1 MFSPRVPRQLEA
13 NRFSRALGA
22 ARAAGRE
29 LIDLTISN
37 PTRAGIAYPEGLF
50 APLASA
56 AVAHYT
62 PEPFGLLTARQ
73 AVASDYARRGASI
86 RPEHIVLT
94 ASTSEA
100 YSLLFKLLCAP
111 AGDEVL
117 VPVPSYPLFEH
128 LTRLDGVEAAAYALR
143 YDGRWWVDFESVDRM
158 WSPETRAVLAVSPN
172 NPTGSMLSCEET
184 RALADRCAA
193 RGAALILDEV
203 FADYLLDDGSPGS
216 EDPGATADRV
226 SGSSVLAPAPSF
238 VVPASSLVAPASSFV
253 APPSSFVAQGSSFV
267 ASGSSDPG
275 VSPSCLTFRLGG
287 LSKSAALPQV
297 KLGWIA
303 LDGSEPLVDDAL
315 ARLEFI
321 CDTYLSVSTPAQ
333 VAAPELI
340 ARGAGPRQ
348 QILERVRANYATL
361 RQLCGACPTVD
372 VLHADAGW
380 SAVLRV
386 AATASEEEITL
397 DLLER
402 DGVIVYPGFFFDF
415 PREAFLIVSL
425 LPEPRAFADGVR
437 AVLGRVD
444 G

>member
-1 MFSPRVPRQLEA
+1 MFRMFSPRVPRQLEA
-13 NRFSRALGA
+13 NAFSRALAA

-37 PTRAGIAYPEGLF
+37 PTRAGIVYPEELF

-56 AVAHYT
+56 AVARYA
-62 PEPFGLLTARQ
+62 PEPFGLITARQ
-73 AVASDYARRGASI
+73 AVAADYARRGVSA

-128 LTRLDGVEAAAYALR
+128 LTRLDGVGAAAYALC
-143 YDGRWWVDFESVDRM
+143 YDGRWWVDLESVDRM
-158 WSPETRAVLAVSPN
+158 WTPATRALLAVSPN
-172 NPTGSMLSCEET
+172 NPTGSLLGSDET
-184 RALADRCAA
+184 RALAERCAA
-193 RGAALILDEV
+193 RDAALILDEV
-203 FADYLLDDGSPGS
+203 FADYPLEDGPAAP
-216 EDPGATADRV
+216 E
-226 SGSSVLAPAPSF
+226 APA
-238 VVPASSLVAPASSFV
+238 A
-253 APPSSFVAQGSSFV
+253 
-267 ASGSSDPG
+267 
-275 VSPSCLTFRLGG
+275 CLTFRLGG
-287 LSKSAALPQV
+287 LSKSAGLPQL

-303 LDGSEPLVDDAL
+303 VDGPAPIVADAL

-321 CDTYLSVSTPAQ
+321 CDTYLSVSTPVQ
-333 VAAPELI
+333 VAAPQLI
-340 ARGAGPRQ
+340 AGGARPRA
-348 QILERVRANYATL
+348 QILERVRTNHATL
-361 RQLCGACPTVD
+361 RRLCASHPTVD
-372 VLHADAGW
+372 VLHVDAGW
-380 SAVLRV
+380 SAVVRV

-397 DLLER
+397 ELLDR

-415 PREAFLIVSL
+415 PREAFLILSL
-425 LPEPRAFADGVR
+425 LPEPRTFAAGVR

>member
-22 ARAAGRE
+22 ARAACRK

-37 PTRAGIAYPEGLF
+37 PTRAGIVYPEGLF

-56 AVAHYT
+56 AVAQYT
-62 PEPFGLLTARQ
+62 PEPFGLLTARR

-172 NPTGSMLSCEET
+172 NPTGSMLSAEET

-193 RGAALILDEV
+193 REAALILDEV

-216 EDPGATADRV
+216 KDPGDTSDGFTEAPESSVVAR
-226 SGSSVLAPAPSF
+226 GSSGPPPEMITSAPN
-238 VVPASSLVAPASSFV
+238 VAP
-253 APPSSFVAQGSSFV
+253 
-267 ASGSSDPG
+267 GSSDVAPGSLDPG
-275 VSPSCLTFRLGG
+275 VHPSCLTFRLGG

-303 LDGSEPLVDDAL
+303 VDGPEPLVADAL

-340 ARGAGPRQ
+340 ARGAVPRR

-372 VLHADAGW
+372 LLHADAGW

-425 LPEPRAFADGVR
+425 LPEPRAFTDGVR

>member
-37 PTRAGIAYPEGLF
+37 PTRAGIVYPEGLF

-73 AVASDYARRGASI
+73 AVAGDYARRGVSI

-143 YDGRWWVDFESVDRM
+143 YDGRWWVDLESVDRM
-158 WSPETRAVLAVSPN
+158 WSPETHAVLAVSPN
-172 NPTGSMLSCEET
+172 NPTGSMLSAEET
-184 RALADRCAA
+184 RALAERCAA
-193 RGAALILDEV
+193 RGAALIVDEV
-203 FADYLLDDGSPGS
+203 FADYLLEAGSPWS
-216 EDPGATADRV
+216 KDPGATSDGFTEAPE
-226 SGSSVLAPAPSF
+226 SSVVAPSSA
-238 VVPASSLVAPASSFV
+238 VVAP
-253 APPSSFVAQGSSFV
+253 
-267 ASGSSDPG
+267 GSSDPG
-275 VSPSCLTFRLGG
+275 VHLSCLTFRLGG

-303 LDGSEPLVDDAL
+303 VDGPEPLVDDAL

-340 ARGAGPRQ
+340 GRGAGPRQ

-361 RQLCGACPTVD
+361 RQLCGASSTVD
-372 VLHADAGW
+372 LLHADAGW

>member
-1 MFSPRVPRQLEA
+1 MFSTRVPRQLEA
-13 NRFSRALGA
+13 NAFSRALGA

-37 PTRAGIAYPEGLF
+37 PTRAGIVYPAELF

-56 AVAHYT
+56 AAAEYA

-73 AVASDYARRGASI
+73 AVAADYARRGVGV

-100 YSLLFKLLCAP
+100 YSVLFKLLCAP

-143 YDGRWWVDFESVDRM
+143 YDGRWWVDLESVDRI
-158 WSPETRAVLAVSPN
+158 WTPRTRALLAVSPN
-172 NPTGSMLSCEET
+172 NPTGSLLDSGELG
-184 RALADRCAA
+184 ALVERCGA

-203 FADYLLDDGSPGS
+203 FADYPLDGGPAVPRELDG
-216 EDPGATADRV
+216 
-226 SGSSVLAPAPSF
+226 
-238 VVPASSLVAPASSFV
+238 
-253 APPSSFVAQGSSFV
+253 
-267 ASGSSDPG
+267 
-275 VSPSCLTFRLGG
+275 CLTFRLGG
-287 LSKSAALPQV
+287 LSKSAGLPQL

-303 LDGSEPLVDDAL
+303 LDGPGPLVDDAL

-321 CDTYLSVSTPAQ
+321 CDTYLSVSTPVQ
-333 VAAPELI
+333 IAAPELI
-340 ARGAGPRQ
+340 AAGAGPRA
-348 QILERVRANYATL
+348 QILERIRANRATL
-361 RQLCGACPTVD
+361 RQSCASHPTAE

-386 AATASEEEITL
+386 AATAGEEEITL

-402 DGVIVYPGFFFDF
+402 DGVVVYPGFFFDF

-425 LPEPRAFADGVR
+425 LPEPRAFAAGVR

>member
-37 PTRAGIAYPEGLF
+37 PTRAGIVYPEGLF

-56 AVAHYT
+56 AVAQYT

-73 AVASDYARRGASI
+73 AVASDYARRGVSI

-172 NPTGSMLSCEET
+172 NPTGSMLSSEET

-203 FADYLLDDGSPGS
+203 FADYRLDDGSPGS
-216 EDPGATADRV
+216 EDPGV
-226 SGSSVLAPAPSF
+226 H
-238 VVPASSLVAPASSFV
+238 
-253 APPSSFVAQGSSFV
+253 
-267 ASGSSDPG
+267 
-275 VSPSCLTFRLGG
+275 PSCLTFRLGG

-303 LDGSEPLVDDAL
+303 VDGPEPLVDDAL

-372 VLHADAGW
+372 LLHADAGW

>member
-37 PTRAGIAYPEGLF
+37 PTRAGIVYPEGLF

-56 AVAHYT
+56 AVAQYA

-73 AVASDYARRGASI
+73 AVASDYARRGVSI

-100 YSLLFKLLCAP
+100 YSVLFKLLCAP

-128 LTRLDGVEAAAYALR
+128 LTRLDGVEAVAYALR
-143 YDGRWWVDFESVDRM
+143 YDGRWWVDLECVDRM

-172 NPTGSMLSCEET
+172 NPTGSMLSSGET

-203 FADYLLDDGSPGS
+203 FADYLLDEGSPGS
-216 EDPGATADRV
+216 EDPGD
-226 SGSSVLAPAPSF
+226 
-238 VVPASSLVAPASSFV
+238 
-253 APPSSFVAQGSSFV
+253 
-267 ASGSSDPG
+267 
-275 VSPSCLTFRLGG
+275 PSCLTFRLGG

-303 LDGSEPLVDDAL
+303 LDGPKPLVADAL

-321 CDTYLSVSTPAQ
+321 CDTYLSVSTPVQ
-333 VAAPELI
+333 VAAPALV
-340 ARGAGPRQ
+340 AGGAGPRA
-348 QILERVRANYATL
+348 QILDRVRANHATL
-361 RQLCGACPTVD
+361 RRLSGACPTVD
-372 VLHADAGW
+372 LLHADAGW

-386 AATASEEEITL
+386 AATSSEEEITL

-415 PREAFLIVSL
+415 PREAFFIVSL
-425 LPEPRAFADGVR
+425 LPEPRAFADGMR
-437 AVLGRVD
+437 TVLGRVD

>member
-13 NRFSRALGA
+13 NTFSRALGA

-37 PTRAGIAYPEGLF
+37 PTRAGIVYPEELF
-50 APLASA
+50 AALASA
-56 AVAHYT
+56 AVARYA
-62 PEPFGLLTARQ
+62 PEPFGQLAARQ
-73 AVASDYARRGASI
+73 AVVADYARRGVST

-117 VPVPSYPLFEH
+117 VPVPGYPLFEH
-128 LTRLDGVEAAAYALR
+128 LTRLDGVDPAAYALH

-158 WSPETRAVLAVSPN
+158 WSPRTRALLAVSPN
-172 NPTGSMLSCEET
+172 NPTGSLLGSEET
-184 RALADRCAA
+184 RALAQRCAA
-193 RGAALILDEV
+193 RDAALILDEV
-203 FADYLLDDGSPGS
+203 FADYPLDDQSAKP
-216 EDPGATADRV
+216 EELGA
-226 SGSSVLAPAPSF
+226 
-238 VVPASSLVAPASSFV
+238 
-253 APPSSFVAQGSSFV
+253 
-267 ASGSSDPG
+267 
-275 VSPSCLTFRLGG
+275 CLTFRLGG
-287 LSKSAALPQV
+287 LSKSAGLPQL

-303 LDGSEPLVDDAL
+303 VEGPQPLVDDAL

-321 CDTYLSVSTPAQ
+321 CDTYLSVSTPVQ

-340 ARGAGPRQ
+340 AAGAGPRS
-348 QILERVRANYATL
+348 QILERVRTNHETL
-361 RQLCGACPTVD
+361 QELCASHPMVD

-386 AATASEEEITL
+386 AATASEEAITL

-425 LPEPRAFADGVR
+425 LPEPRVFAAGVQ

-444 G
+444 V

>member
-1 MFSPRVPRQLEA
+1 VFSPRVPRQLDA
-13 NRFSRALGA
+13 NAFTRALGA

-37 PTRAGIAYPEGLF
+37 PTRAGITYPEGLF
-50 APLASA
+50 APLASGR
-56 AVAHYT
+56 VAHYA
-62 PEPFGLLTARQ
+62 PEPFGMLSARQ
-73 AVASDYARRGASI
+73 AVVGDYARRGLATTPD
-86 RPEHIVLT
+86 RIVLT

-111 AGDEVL
+111 AGDAVL

-128 LTRLDGVEAAAYALR
+128 LTRLDGVDAAAYALR

-158 WSPETRAVLAVSPN
+158 WTPQTRAVLAVSPN
-172 NPTGSMLSCEET
+172 NPTGSLLSAEET
-184 RALADRCAA
+184 RSLAARCAS
-193 RGAALILDEV
+193 RHAALILDEV
-203 FADYLLDDGSPGS
+203 FADYPL
-216 EDPGATADRV
+216 EDPRGLETPGPQV
-226 SGSSVLAPAPSF
+226 I
-238 VVPASSLVAPASSFV
+238 PASRLDAPQADVAPESL
-253 APPSSFVAQGSSFV
+253 
-267 ASGSSDPG
+267 DPG
-275 VSPSCLTFRLGG
+275 DLPCLTFRLGG
-287 LSKSAALPQV
+287 LSKSAALPQL

-303 LDGSEPLVDDAL
+303 IDGPDAAVAEAL

-321 CDTYLSVSTPAQ
+321 CDTYLSVSTPVQA
-333 VAAPELI
+333 AAPELI
-340 ARGAGPRQ
+340 AGGAGPRAQ
-348 QILERVRANYATL
+348 VIERVRANYATL
-361 RQLCGACPTVD
+361 RDLCAACPTVD
-372 VLHADAGW
+372 LLHADAGW

-425 LPEPRAFADGVR
+425 LPEPRTFAAGAK
-437 AVLGRVD
+437 AVLERVD

>member
-1 MFSPRVPRQLEA
+1 MFSPRVPSQLEA
-13 NRFSRALGA
+13 NAFSRALGA

-37 PTRAGIAYPEGLF
+37 PTRAGIEYPEGLF
-50 APLASA
+50 APLAGA
-56 AVAHYT
+56 AVGQYA
-62 PEPFGLLTARQ
+62 PEPFGLLTARH
-73 AVASDYARRGASI
+73 AVAADYARRGVNAA
-86 RPEHIVLT
+86 PGQIVLT

-143 YDGRWWVDFESVDRM
+143 YDGHWWVDLESVDRM
-158 WSPETRAVLAVSPN
+158 WSPQTRALLAVSPN
-172 NPTGSMLSCEET
+172 NPTGSLLGSDET
-184 RALADRCAA
+184 RAVAERCAA

-203 FADYLLDDGSPGS
+203 FADYPLG
-216 EDPGATADRV
+216 DRH
-226 SGSSVLAPAPSF
+226 
-238 VVPASSLVAPASSFV
+238 
-253 APPSSFVAQGSSFV
+253 
-267 ASGSSDPG
+267 PG
-275 VSPSCLTFRLGG
+275 VEGFGICLTFRLGG
-287 LSKSAALPQV
+287 LSKSAGLPQL

-303 LDGSEPLVDDAL
+303 VEGPRPLVDDAL

-321 CDTYLSVSTPAQ
+321 CDTYLSVSTPVQ

-340 ARGAGPRQ
+340 AAGAVPRAR
-348 QILERVRANYATL
+348 ILERVRANYATL
-361 RQLCGACPTVD
+361 RRLCTSCPTVD
-372 VLHADAGW
+372 LLHVDAGW

-425 LPEPRAFADGVR
+425 LPAPSAFAAGVQ

>member
-1 MFSPRVPRQLEA
+1 
-13 NRFSRALGA
+13 
-22 ARAAGRE
+22 
-29 LIDLTISN
+29 
-37 PTRAGIAYPEGLF
+37 
-50 APLASA
+50 
-56 AVAHYT
+56 
-62 PEPFGLLTARQ
+62 
-73 AVASDYARRGASI
+73 
-86 RPEHIVLT
+86 VLT

-111 AGDEVL
+111 AGDAVL

-128 LTRLDGVEAAAYALR
+128 LTRLDGVDAAAYALR

-158 WSPETRAVLAVSPN
+158 WTTATRAVLAVSPN
-172 NPTGSMLSCEET
+172 NPTGSLLSPDEA

-203 FADYLLDDGSPGS
+203 FADYSLA
-216 EDPGATADRV
+216 DPPPETAVHATADGPR
-226 SGSSVLAPAPSF
+226 G
-238 VVPASSLVAPASSFV
+238 
-253 APPSSFVAQGSSFV
+253 
-267 ASGSSDPG
+267 
-275 VSPSCLTFRLGG
+275 LTFRLGG
-287 LSKSAALPQV
+287 LSKSAALPQL

-303 LDGSEPLVDDAL
+303 VDGPEPLVHEAL

-321 CDTYLSVSTPAQ
+321 CDTYLSVSTPVQ
-333 VAAPELI
+333 FAAPELI
-340 ARGAGPRQ
+340 AGAAGPRA
-348 QILERVRANYATL
+348 QIVDRVRANYAAL
-361 RQLCGACPTVD
+361 RRLCAACATVE

-386 AATASEEEITL
+386 AATAGEEEMTL

-425 LPEPRAFADGVR
+425 LTEPRAFAAGVR
-437 AVLGRVD
+437 AVLERVD

>member
-37 PTRAGIAYPEGLF
+37 PTRAGIVYPEGLF

-56 AVAHYT
+56 AVAQYT

-172 NPTGSMLSCEET
+172 NPTGSMLSSEET

-193 RGAALILDEV
+193 RGAALIVDEV

-216 EDPGATADRV
+216 EDPGV
-226 SGSSVLAPAPSF
+226 H
-238 VVPASSLVAPASSFV
+238 
-253 APPSSFVAQGSSFV
+253 
-267 ASGSSDPG
+267 
-275 VSPSCLTFRLGG
+275 PSCLTFRLGG

-303 LDGSEPLVDDAL
+303 VDGPEPLVDDAL

-372 VLHADAGW
+372 LLHADAGW

-425 LPEPRAFADGVR
+425 LPEPRAFTDGVR

>member
-1 MFSPRVPRQLEA
+1 MFSRRVPRQLEA

-37 PTRAGIAYPEGLF
+37 PTRAGIVYPEGLF

-56 AVAHYT
+56 AVARYT

-172 NPTGSMLSCEET
+172 NPTGSMLSSEET

-193 RGAALILDEV
+193 RGAALIVDEV
-203 FADYLLDDGSPGS
+203 FADYRLDDGFPGS
-216 EDPGATADRV
+216 EDPGVHA
-226 SGSSVLAPAPSF
+226 
-238 VVPASSLVAPASSFV
+238 
-253 APPSSFVAQGSSFV
+253 
-267 ASGSSDPG
+267 
-275 VSPSCLTFRLGG
+275 SCLTFRLGG

-303 LDGSEPLVDDAL
+303 VDGPEPLVEDAL

-340 ARGAGPRQ
+340 VRGAGPRQ

-372 VLHADAGW
+372 LLHADAGW

-386 AATASEEEITL
+386 AATASEEEITI

>member
-37 PTRAGIAYPEGLF
+37 PTRAGIVYPEGLF

-73 AVASDYARRGASI
+73 AVASDYARRGVSI

-172 NPTGSMLSCEET
+172 NPTGSMLSSEET

-193 RGAALILDEV
+193 RGAALIVDEV

-226 SGSSVLAPAPSF
+226 SGSSVLAPA
-238 VVPASSLVAPASSFV
+238 SSL
-253 APPSSFVAQGSSFV
+253 VAQGSSYV
-267 ASGSSDPG
+267 APGSSDPG
-275 VSPSCLTFRLGG
+275 VPPSCLTFRLGG

-303 LDGSEPLVDDAL
+303 VDGPEPLVDDAL

-372 VLHADAGW
+372 LLHADAGW